1 MAGVGGSSFF
11 GAEEVRGR
19 RGGAFR
25 GWRRM
30 PVPIVTVAS
39 SAEPEPEPELETGSA
54 VSSVLSLGSAAG
66 GAGAGDCAAAPGTK
80 GFGALPLPALTF
92 ELAVANDAAECVG
105 EGGRCAD
112 AASA

>member
-1 MAGVGGSSFF
+1 
-11 GAEEVRGR
+11 
-19 RGGAFR
+19 
-25 GWRRM
+25 M

-39 SAEPEPEPELETGSA
+39 SAEPEPELETGSA